1 MSGYV
6 PYMGITHAPN
16 SARLANHLR
25 DLRETHG
32 LTLADLAQRS
42 GLSRAT
48 LSRIENA
55 EVSPTAETLGQL
67 AAVYALPISQLLAPL
82 DKGFQPLLRCDDQ
95 SVWRDPSHDFVRR
108 SLSPSNGQL
117 SIELI
122 EGKLGRKQSITY
134 AAPAIPGQEHHV
146 YVLSGK
152 MQITVE
158 GKAYDLTQGDC
169 LRYILFGETI
179 FKTSTTPCKYV
190 IALS

>member
-1 MSGYV
+1 
-6 PYMGITHAPN
+6 MGITHT
-16 SARLANHLR
+16 SVGSKLANHLR
-25 DLRETHG
+25 SLRVAHE
-32 LTLADLAQRS
+32 LTLAVLAQKS

-67 AAVYALPISQLLAPL
+67 AAVYALPISQLLSPL
-82 DKGFQPLLRCDDQ
+82 EQVFQPVLRRDEQ
-95 SVWRDPSHDFVRR
+95 SVWCDPSHEFTRKSV
-108 SLSPSNGQL
+108 SPSNGQL

-122 EGKLGRKQSITY
+122 EGTLGGQQIITY

-146 YVLSGK
+146 YVLSGE
-152 MQITVE
+152 MQIAVE
-158 GKAYDLTQGDC
+158 GKAYDLSQGDC

-179 FKTSTTPCKYV
+179 FRTAASPCKYV

>member
-1 MSGYV
+1 
-6 PYMGITHAPN
+6 MGITHK
-16 SARLANHLR
+16 SDSTTLARHLR
-25 DLRETHG
+25 NLREAHD
-32 LTLADLAQRS
+32 LTLAVLAERS

-82 DKGFQPLLRCDDQ
+82 DKGFQPVLRHSEQ
-95 SVWRDPSHDFVRR
+95 SFWRDPGHDFVRR
-108 SLSPSNGQL
+108 SVSPPNGQL
-117 SIELI
+117 SVELI
-122 EGKLGRKQSITY
+122 ESTLGPEQTITY

-146 YVLSGK
+146 YVLTGQV
-152 MQITVE
+152 QITVE

-169 LRYILFGETI
+169 LRYILFGETV
-179 FKTSTTPCKYV
+179 FKTSSALCKYV

>member
-1 MSGYV
+1 
-6 PYMGITHAPN
+6 MGITHVSDGAK
-16 SARLANHLR
+16 LANHLR
-25 DLRETHG
+25 SLREKHNM
-32 LTLADLAQRS
+32 TLAILAQRS

-67 AAVYALPISQLLAPL
+67 ASVYALPISQLLSPL
-82 DKGFQPLLRCDDQ
+82 EQVFQPVVQRDEQ
-95 SVWRDPSHDFVRR
+95 SVWHDPSHEFTRKSV
-108 SLSPSNGQL
+108 SPSNGQL

-122 EGKLGRKQSITY
+122 EGTLGGGQTITY
-134 AAPAIPGQEHHV
+134 AAPAIPGHEHHV
-146 YVLSGK
+146 YVLSGQV
-152 MQITVE
+152 QITVE

-179 FKTSTTPCKYV
+179 FKTNSASCKYV